1 MDQLLLS
8 LKKMRKSY
16 IYFLNLNLRHDKF
29 KQSELILM
37 NINSKHIRLGK
48 YDMATLFVKGFV
60 RDVKYTPCFNPEKFQ
75 VYNLANFD
83 VNKANS
89 FGLVNLGISENNLA
103 YSKWVST
110 KRTYCES

>member
-1 MDQLLLS
+1 
-8 LKKMRKSY
+8 MRKSY
-16 IYFLNLNLRHDKF
+16 INLLNLNLRHDKF

-37 NINSKHIRLGK
+37 YINSKNIRIGK

-75 VYNLANFD
+75 VYNLVNFD

-89 FGLVNLGISENNLA
+89 YGLVNLGISEKNLA
-103 YSKWVST
+103 YSKWVSP
-110 KRTYCES
+110 KKTYCKS